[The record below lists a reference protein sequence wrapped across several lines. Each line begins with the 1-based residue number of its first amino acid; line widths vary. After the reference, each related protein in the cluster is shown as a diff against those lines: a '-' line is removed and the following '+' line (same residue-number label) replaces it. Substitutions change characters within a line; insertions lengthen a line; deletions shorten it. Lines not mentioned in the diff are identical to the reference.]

1 MESLSKTYQVMLVL
15 SVFFKLANNTLI
27 ELRQEQGSD
36 QMELVPMFWTEVV
49 VRKE

>member
-1 MESLSKTYQVMLVL
+1 MELLSKTYQVMLVL
-15 SVFFKLANNTLI
+15 SVFFKTSQQYLI